1 MFPKFPG
8 SLGDH
13 GFLANLSNVFLH
25 VNSKKSLI
33 RVDPVLLFGA
43 RKRDIVETQGNLS
56 YPTFEQSNIK
66 VIIIEK

>member
-13 GFLANLSNVFLH
+13 GFLANLSNVSLH

-33 RVDPVLLFGA
+33 RVDPVLLGA